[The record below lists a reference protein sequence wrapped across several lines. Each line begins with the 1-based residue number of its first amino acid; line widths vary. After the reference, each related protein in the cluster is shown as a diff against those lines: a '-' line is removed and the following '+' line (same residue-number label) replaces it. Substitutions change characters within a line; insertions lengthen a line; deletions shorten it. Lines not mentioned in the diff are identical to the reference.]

1 MKTSWYKY
9 LCLLLMTICCL
20 QVHAYKIY
28 AQNDAVHILRVG
40 LVGGGAFNIIPS
52 DCAMTATIGGGG
64 ALAFDYAFYKSF
76 DKVDLGLRTGLELG
90 YLYSPYRAQFE
101 HQYSNVD
108 YLGNQMDY
116 TTSGVVDIAQNQL
129 YASVPLMFALRSNG
143 FVCNLG
149 VRLQMPFY
157 QIGQQ
162 QLSNPLVQAYYPK
175 YDVTVTNELIT
186 GIVADNQLS
195 TPLEFPSILLECHAA
210 MEIGY
215 EHEIKNKNSA
225 IGVLA
230 YFNVGVWN
238 SLPKAT
244 DSPIIQVAPIMDKNN
259 PVPTVTVNNAY
270 NALLTS
276 YIPMQFGLKVY
287 YAFHLTK

>member
-1 MKTSWYKY
+1 
-9 LCLLLMTICCL
+9 MTAFCI
-20 QVHAYKIY
+20 QAYADESENTGLI
-28 AQNDAVHILRVG
+28 HTLRVG
-40 LVGGGAFNIIPS
+40 VSGGSGLNLTPTDCVMKSKFGAS
-52 DCAMTATIGGGG
+52 G

-76 DKVDLGLRTGLELG
+76 DKVDLGLRTGLDLG
-90 YLYSPYRAQFE
+90 YMYLPYHAEFAQ
-101 HQYSNVD
+101 QYSNVD

-116 TTSGVVDIAQNQL
+116 TTSGVVDISQNQL

-157 QIGQQ
+157 QIGKQ

-230 YFNVGVWN
+230 YFNMGVWN

-244 DSPIIQVAPIMDKNN
+244 GAPIIQVAPIMDKNN

>member
-1 MKTSWYKY
+1 MKTSLYKY
-9 LCLLLMTICCL
+9 FCLLLMTVCCL
-20 QVHAYKIY
+20 QAHADEFENKGLI
-28 AQNDAVHILRVG
+28 HILRLG
-40 LVGGGAFNIIPS
+40 LAGGGGLHLTPA
-52 DCAMTATIGGGG
+52 DCVMKSNVGGGG

-76 DKVDLGLRTGLELG
+76 DKVDLGLRTGLDLG
-90 YLYSPYRAQFE
+90 YMYLPYYAEFAQ
-101 HQYSNVD
+101 QYSNVD

-116 TTSGVVDIAQNQL
+116 TTSGVVDITQNQL

-157 QIGQQ
+157 QIGKQ

-230 YFNVGVWN
+230 YFNMGVWS

-244 DSPIIQVAPIMDKNN
+244 GAPIIQVAPIIDKNN

-276 YIPMQFGLKVY
+276 FIPMQFGLKVY

>member
-1 MKTSWYKY
+1 MKTSLYKY
-9 LCLLLMTICCL
+9 FCLLLMTVCWL
-20 QVHAYKIY
+20 QAHADESENKGLI
-28 AQNDAVHILRVG
+28 HILRVG
-40 LVGGGAFNIIPS
+40 LAGGGGLHLTPA
-52 DCAMTATIGGGG
+52 DCVMKSNVGGGG

-76 DKVDLGLRTGLELG
+76 DKVDLGLRTGLDLG
-90 YLYSPYRAQFE
+90 YMYLPYYAEFAQ
-101 HQYSNVD
+101 QYSNVD

-157 QIGQQ
+157 QIGKQ

-230 YFNVGVWN
+230 YFNMGVWN

-244 DSPIIQVAPIMDKNN
+244 GAPIIQVAPIIDKNN

-276 YIPMQFGLKVY
+276 FIPMQFGLKVY